1 MPRRV
6 RKPTKASENI
16 EVDVPSDEDSNN
28 NKNNEDE
35 EEGIYEEVSMIRPHR
50 KARDTRSFDRADYI
64 AARDTPMVNS
74 TKRKA
79 IQNVLKTD
87 TSDNGESE
95 DEEEEEFFSDDE
107 TDNIMNRLNVI
118 KNNKKYDMEL
128 ITILIMADSLSENA
142 KLEAARMKNISD
154 KANKL
159 YKMVSEMIKNR

>member
-6 RKPTKASENI
+6 RKPNKASENI
-16 EVDVPSDEDSNN
+16 EVDAPSDEVLES
-28 NKNNEDE
+28 NNEDE
-35 EEGIYEEVSMIRPHR
+35 EVYNEVSISRPHR
-50 KARDTRSFDRADYI
+50 KSRDTKSFDRADYI

-95 DEEEEEFFSDDE
+95 DEEDEFFSDDE
-107 TDNIMNRLNVI
+107 TENIVHRLNVI
-118 KNNKKYDMEL
+118 KNSKKYDMEL
-128 ITILIMADSLSENA
+128 ITILVMADSLSENA

-159 YKMVSEMIKNR
+159 SKMVSEMIKNR